1 MLDLL
6 YFNILGKERFV
17 LPNVK
22 LMMTVLMVKNNV
34 TSMVNVSHTALK
46 IIIARLVPNASI
58 ITAWIHVIQ
67 TTIAEM
73 DFIAMFLLM

>member
-1 MLDLL
+1 
-6 YFNILGKERFV
+6 
-17 LPNVK
+17 
-22 LMMTVLMVKNNV
+22 MMIVQME
-34 TSMVNVSHTALK
+34 SSAIHMVNVSQAALK

-73 DFIAMFLLM
+73 DFIAMFLLMYV